1 MNRQIILLRD
11 IYEDGNVTQRALCKS
26 TGFALGTVNTLIA
39 KAIDLGLITRMSNGY
54 RLTDRGMDEL
64 KPYRVDCALIMAA
77 GFGSRFVPLSFE
89 RPKGLLEVF
98 GEPMVERQI
107 CQLKEV
113 GIEDIALVVGYM
125 KEKYEYLTDKY
136 GVRLIYNPDY
146 ATRNNIG
153 SIEYAYDY
161 LYGRNAYILSSDN
174 WIRRNMYHSYE
185 PWAWY
190 SSRHAEGR
198 TSEWT
203 LITDKKGRITDTFPG
218 GADCDY
224 MYGPAYFSREF
235 GENFLPVLKRYCEL
249 PGTEDYYWEDVLM
262 QMLNSEAKK
271 RLNAYFGRIPEIS
284 MCDRIEMY
292 INRQPE
298 DNVYEFE
305 NLEELRHF
313 DPKYKDDSG
322 SEAMQFVAG
331 TFKVRESK
339 IHDIRR
345 LKAGMTN
352 NSWLFVLDGK
362 SYICRIPGEGTD
374 KLINRHNEAAVYKAV
389 APLNITETVD
399 ALVGDTGYKISEYYE
414 DSRNADFNNETDLKY
429 CMMKLRSLHE
439 SGVKVEHD
447 FDIRRM
453 LLFYEELCGEVSF
466 HDYEE
471 LKIRRDALLQW
482 VDKHKQDKVLSH
494 IDPVQ
499 DNFLFLKGADISDT
513 ERDLRLIKLIDWE
526 YSGMCDPMMDLGMCA
541 IYSYMDERRAAR
553 MAELYFGRKPRE
565 DELLLIYAYMALGG
579 LLWALWGLYKEKLGI
594 QFSDY
599 TIKMYR
605 YFKDYSDKVL
615 RAGEQVII

>member
-1 MNRQIILLRD
+1 MDRQIVLLRD
-11 IYEDGNVTQRALCKS
+11 IYSNNSITQRALCRS
-26 TGFALGTVNTLIA
+26 TGFALGTVNSTLNEMT
-39 KAIDLGLITRMSNGY
+39 KEGLIVRADAGC
-54 RLTDRGMDEL
+54 RLTAKGLEAL
-64 KPYRVDCALIMAA
+64 KPYKVDCALIMAA

-89 RPKGLLEVF
+89 KPKGLLEVF

-107 CQLKEV
+107 RQLKEA
-113 GIEDIALVVGYM
+113 GIDDIAIVVGYM
-125 KEKYEYLTDKY
+125 KEKFEYLTDKF
-136 GVRLIYNPDY
+136 GVKLIYNPDY

-174 WIRRNMYHSYE
+174 WIRNNMYHSYE
-185 PWAWY
+185 PYAWY
-190 SSRHAEGR
+190 SSKHADGR

-203 LITDKKGRITDTFPG
+203 LVTDKKGKITDTFPG
-218 GADCDY
+218 GSDCDY
-224 MYGPAYFSREF
+224 MFGPAYFSREF
-235 GENFLPVLKRYCEL
+235 GKCFLPVLKRYCEL
-249 PGTEDYYWEDVLM
+249 PGTEDYYWEHVLM
-262 QMLNSEAKK
+262 QMLNKEAAK
-271 RLNAYFGRIPEIS
+271 RLNAYFGHIPEIEY
-284 MCDRIEMY
+284 CGKIEMY

-305 NLEELRHF
+305 NLEELREF

-322 SEAMQFVAG
+322 SEAMQFVAAA
-331 TFKVRESK
+331 FKTKESE

-352 NSWLFVLDGK
+352 NSWLFSLRGR

-389 APLNITETVD
+389 APLGITETVD
-399 ALVGDTGYKISEYYE
+399 AFIEDSGYKISEFYE
-414 DSRNADFNNETDLKY
+414 DSRNADFANETDLKY
-429 CMMKLRSLHE
+429 CMIKLRSLHE
-439 SGVKVEHD
+439 SGIRVEHD

-453 LLFYEELCGEVSF
+453 ILFYEDLCGEVSF

-471 LKIRRDALLQW
+471 MKSRRDALLSW
-482 VDKHKQDKVLSH
+482 ADEHHAPKVLSH

-513 ERDLRLIKLIDWE
+513 ERDMSLIKLIDWE

-541 IYSYMDERRAAR
+541 IYSYMNEQQ
-553 MAELYFGRKPRE
+553 AEHMMQYYFGRAPKESERQ
-565 DELLLIYAYMALGG
+565 LVYAYMALGG
-579 LLWALWGLYKEKLGI
+579 LLWALWGLYKESLGV

-605 YFKDYSDKVL
+605 YFKDYSAKVL
-615 RAGEQVII
+615 H